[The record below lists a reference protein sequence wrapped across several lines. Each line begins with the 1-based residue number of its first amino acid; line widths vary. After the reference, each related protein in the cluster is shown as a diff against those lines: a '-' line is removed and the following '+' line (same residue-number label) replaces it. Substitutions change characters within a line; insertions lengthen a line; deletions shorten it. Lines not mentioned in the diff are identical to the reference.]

1 MITGA
6 NIRDIKKVK
15 LGANV
20 EREEEEVEVVAP
32 AAPSFVLSQTEKW
45 GAWQERQQQHFA
57 VWPGNTFG
65 DCRNRQA
72 GTMSVN

>member
-32 AAPSFVLSQTEKW
+32 ATPIFVLS
-45 GAWQERQQQHFA
+45 
-57 VWPGNTFG
+57 
-65 DCRNRQA
+65 
-72 GTMSVN
+72 